1 VICAGAKW
9 RVGRAMLEGWTKQMS
24 RRIIS
29 LTEAFF
35 ENERN
40 QRGFQQWL
48 ASKRAKEQATEA
60 AQEKKGEEA

>member
-1 VICAGAKW
+1 
-9 RVGRAMLEGWTKQMS
+9 MLEGWTKQMS

-40 QRGFQQWL
+40 QRSFRQWL
-48 ASKRAKEQATEA
+48 ASKKAKEQAAEA
-60 AQEKKGEEA
+60 AQEKKGEDE

>member
-1 VICAGAKW
+1 
-9 RVGRAMLEGWTKQMS
+9 MS

-35 ENERN
+35 ENEKN

-48 ASKRAKEQATEA
+48 ASKKAQEQATEA
-60 AQEKKGEEA
+60 APEKKGEDK

>member
-1 VICAGAKW
+1 
-9 RVGRAMLEGWTKQMS
+9 MLEGWTNKMS

-48 ASKRAKEQATEA
+48 ASKRAKEQAAET
-60 AQEKKGEEA
+60 AQEKKGEDE

>member
-1 VICAGAKW
+1 
-9 RVGRAMLEGWTKQMS
+9 MLEGWTKQMS

-35 ENERN
+35 ESERN

-48 ASKRAKEQATEA
+48 TLKRAKEQAAEA
-60 AQEKKGEEA
+60 AAEKKGEDE